1 MGLDNVELIMETETY
16 FGIQIPDSEV
26 EKVYTVRSLVD
37 CVAKHLNI
45 TNEISPLKAELINK
59 VITCLPVNAEVKE
72 TIKSTDRACNYIS
85 PLEKE
90 KWTLFRN
97 ELQLEVPK
105 PDTLNPNPSRISEK
119 FKKLINW
126 KPNYEWDEM
135 TVEEFV
141 NGIAASN
148 YRTLLTKSN
157 ITSKYEIYIAVIGL
171 TVDKVGVDY
180 FEITPDKSFTDD
192 LGVD

>member
-1 MGLDNVELIMETETY
+1 MGLDSIELLMEVENY
-16 FGIQIPDSEV
+16 FGIQIPDAEA
-26 EKVYTVRSLVD
+26 EKIYTVRLMLD

-45 TNEISPLKAELINK
+45 INDISPFKAEFINK

-72 TIKSTDRACNYIS
+72 KIKSTDRASNYIS
-85 PLEKE
+85 PFEKE

-105 PDTLNPNPSRISEK
+105 PDALNPNPSRISEK

-135 TVEEFV
+135 TFEEFV

-148 YRTLLTKSN
+148 YRTLLSKSN
-157 ITSKYEIYIAVIGL
+157 ITSKYEIYIAIIGL